1 MEIHRTLHF
10 ARLFIISQGK
20 HRFQFYVH
28 ILILYA
34 SAIITCIALIRFRII
49 GNHNFAIVVHV
60 LVRLLTSFSFLAFVT
75 VLAALVFFIL
85 ILILGNVFVRPSIL
99 LVKLSLQQFE
109 VILFGPLLVADL
121 LAGFRTMII
130 SCEEVRIL
138 VDNCR
143 IVFDST
149 PVISRL
155 STKQRTVK
163 DSHHIIRFHLN
174 HKIEVLDSTVVI
186 PDTGTKQ
193 TTVIM
198 PDKVI
203 GINIQSQIIIAHS
216 TPQIIL
222 MESGQ
227 STVYIITRVLR
238 AQMNRTV
245 QIRFRFCIV
254 GLLQA
259 NNSPCRPCV
268 RIILI
273 QFESRIKVLQRR
285 NRILL
290 LQRNLSPHQ
299 ISTCIARRNFQQ
311 ALQILLGCVI
321 ILFLNMR
328 QGQIVPQGDVF
339 RIIMQ
344 CFLIIL
350 NRPVEFTLTN
360 PCQSTNLICTY
371 YKRIPFDSL
380 VTIRFRSLIILQVH
394 LCQRPEKIRLI
405 QIWLRINYLV
415 EILNR
420 KHVVLKIQRI
430 AGNSHHPLRINLST
444 NQCGEQ
450 Q

>member
-1 MEIHRTLHF
+1 
-10 ARLFIISQGK
+10 
-20 HRFQFYVH
+20 
-28 ILILYA
+28 
-34 SAIITCIALIRFRII
+34 
-49 GNHNFAIVVHV
+49 
-60 LVRLLTSFSFLAFVT
+60 
-75 VLAALVFFIL
+75 
-85 ILILGNVFVRPSIL
+85 
-99 LVKLSLQQFE
+99 
-109 VILFGPLLVADL
+109 
-121 LAGFRTMII
+121 
-130 SCEEVRIL
+130 
-138 VDNCR
+138 
-143 IVFDST
+143 
-149 PVISRL
+149 
-155 STKQRTVK
+155 
-163 DSHHIIRFHLN
+163 
-174 HKIEVLDSTVVI
+174 
-186 PDTGTKQ
+186 
-193 TTVIM
+193 M

-203 GINIQSQIIIAHS
+203 GINIQSQVIIAHS

-259 NNSPCRPCV
+259 DNSPCRPCV

-273 QFESRIKVLQRR
+273 QFESRIKVLQCR

-290 LQRNLSPHQ
+290 LQKNLSPHQ